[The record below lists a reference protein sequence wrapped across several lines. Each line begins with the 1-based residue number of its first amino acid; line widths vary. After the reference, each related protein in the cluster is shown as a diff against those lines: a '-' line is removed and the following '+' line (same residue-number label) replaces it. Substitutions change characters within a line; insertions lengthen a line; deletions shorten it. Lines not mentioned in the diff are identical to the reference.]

1 MDIIVQ
7 LGFNQYKLGEP
18 SGGKRWNQLDD
29 LLQND
34 SVHEDWIDDPCHTRA
49 WIDYTYSTSYRV

>member
-7 LGFNQYKLGEP
+7 LGFNQYKLGKP

-34 SVHEDWIDDPCHTRA
+34 SA
-49 WIDYTYSTSYRV
+49 Q